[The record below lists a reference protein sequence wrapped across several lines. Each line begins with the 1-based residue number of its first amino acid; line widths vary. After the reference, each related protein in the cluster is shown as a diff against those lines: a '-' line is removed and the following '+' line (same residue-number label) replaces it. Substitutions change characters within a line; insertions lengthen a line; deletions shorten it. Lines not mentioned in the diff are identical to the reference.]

1 MVAHFTTLSVN
12 HYETIQR
19 RTIMALDIDE
29 AYDKIYRYCYYRL
42 HNRETAEDITQE
54 TFLRYYSSDVPRDK
68 TGSYKYLYTVAR
80 NLCIDEYRRIKTE
93 PLPEDI
99 ADHDFVEDVAL
110 KIALDSLCDDDRELI
125 ILRYYNDVPVGVL
138 CKMYGMSRFS
148 LYRKINKILTALRTL
163 L

>member
-1 MVAHFTTLSVN
+1 
-12 HYETIQR
+12 
-19 RTIMALDIDE
+19 MALDIDE

-42 HNRETAEDITQE
+42 HNREIAEDITQE

-93 PLPEDI
+93 SLPEDI
-99 ADHDFVEDVAL
+99 ADHDFAEDVAL
-110 KIALDSLCDDDRELI
+110 KIALDSLCDEDRELI
-125 ILRYYNDVPVGVL
+125 ILRYYDDVPVGVL
-138 CKMYGMSRFS
+138 CKMYGISRFAM
-148 LYRKINKILTALRTL
+148 YRKINKILTTIRNL